1 MNHKSK
7 DLTTFIVLG
16 SPEVFSWW
24 KSKICEQPKKR
35 DLVIFCLFGFFDQS
49 NLHSRKIMG
58 HDTKNLIFQ
67 IFFPFFKIS
76 FLLIEKKKRQL
87 SRSNDSQKVA
97 MLSRFFR
104 EPETPLLFNH

>member
-35 DLVIFCLFGFFDQS
+35 DLIIFCLFGFFDQS
-49 NLHSRKIMG
+49 NLHYRKIMG
-58 HDTKNLIFQ
+58 HDTKNLIFSN
-67 IFFPFFKIS
+67 FF
-76 FLLIEKKKRQL
+76 FLSSK
-87 SRSNDSQKVA
+87 SASC
-97 MLSRFFR
+97 
-104 EPETPLLFNH
+104 